1 VHLLQLLP
9 ECCGAANGRHT
20 LFRKSVFCAKCL
32 IAISAQPF
40 VFDRFRDGKRQSRPP
55 ITQKE
60 WHDPPLQESRQQY
73 GFSPLAQ
80 VSQSYLQPASAEA
93 DDVGGTTS
101 TTAAGTEPLNSK

>member
-1 VHLLQLLP
+1 MHLLQLLP

-20 LFRKSVFCAKCL
+20 LFRQSVFCAKCL

-40 VFDRFRDGKRQSRPP
+40 VFDRFRDGKQQSRPP

-60 WHDPPLQESRQQY
+60 WHDPTLQESRQQY